1 MKYFNFAI
9 VASFF
14 CLWLDSLLS
23 NNAQIIVGFI
33 LILTFG
39 ILHGA
44 NDLLLIKKIDYN
56 KEQISFQ
63 KTLLYYIIVVG
74 LGSLLFWIIPWFAL
88 LLFIIVSGYHFGE
101 QQWENLEKSS
111 LFKLF
116 EFTYGLFILM
126 LLFNFNIKEVQEV
139 IQNITSIVVPK
150 NYFTNGLIINSFALV
165 ALGIYYSNKLV
176 EFKNRWMLE
185 TFYLL
190 VFTVI
195 FRVSSLIWGF
205 AIYFIIWHSIPSI
218 INQINYLNGEVSWNN
233 FRKYIRSA
241 FLYWVISL
249 IGIATLYLLFKDIEI
264 FNALFFSFLAAIT
277 FPHVLVIFILFKF
290 LTTIIAVFLVFH
302 IHK

>member
-63 KTLLYYIIVVG
+63 QTLLYYIIVVG

-150 NYFTNGLIINSFALV
+150 NYFTNGLILNSVALV
-165 ALGIYYSNKLV
+165 SLGIYYSNKLV
-176 EFKNRWMLE
+176 EFKNRWLLE

-277 FPHVLVIFILFKF
+277 FPHVLVIFILFK
-290 LTTIIAVFLVFH
+290 
-302 IHK
+302 KK

>member
-1 MKYFNFAI
+1 MKYFNFEI

-23 NNAQIIVGFI
+23 NDAQIIVGFI

-88 LLFIIVSGYHFGE
+88 LLFIIVSSYHFGE

-116 EFTYGLFILM
+116 EFMYGLFILM

-150 NYFTNGLIINSFALV
+150 NYFTNGLIINSV
-165 ALGIYYSNKLV
+165 AC
-176 EFKNRWMLE
+176 
-185 TFYLL
+185 
-190 VFTVI
+190 
-195 FRVSSLIWGF
+195 
-205 AIYFIIWHSIPSI
+205 
-218 INQINYLNGEVSWNN
+218 
-233 FRKYIRSA
+233 
-241 FLYWVISL
+241 
-249 IGIATLYLLFKDIEI
+249 
-264 FNALFFSFLAAIT
+264 
-277 FPHVLVIFILFKF
+277 
-290 LTTIIAVFLVFH
+290 LTKEL
-302 IHK
+302 KKS

>member
-9 VASFF
+9 LASFF

-23 NNAQIIVGFI
+23 NDAQIIVGFI

-44 NDLLLIKKIDYN
+44 NDLLLIKKIDIN
-56 KEQISFQ
+56 KAQISFQ

-111 LFKLF
+111 LFKVF

-139 IQNITSIVVPK
+139 INNITSIVIPE

-165 ALGIYYSNKLV
+165 ALGIYFSNKLV

-218 INQINYLNGEVSWNN
+218 INQIGYLNGEVSWNN

-241 FLYWVISL
+241 FLYWIISL

-277 FPHVLVIFILFKF
+277 FPHVLVIFILFNK
-290 LTTIIAVFLVFH
+290 
-302 IHK
+302 K

>member
-63 KTLLYYIIVVG
+63 KTLLYYIILVG

-277 FPHVLVIFILFKF
+277 FPHVLVIFILFK
-290 LTTIIAVFLVFH
+290 
-302 IHK
+302 KK

>member
-111 LFKLF
+111 MFKLF
-116 EFTYGLFILM
+116 EFTYGLIILM

-150 NYFTNGLIINSFALV
+150 NYFTNGLILNSIALV

-176 EFKNRWMLE
+176 EFKSRWMLE

-277 FPHVLVIFILFKF
+277 FPHVLVIFILFK
-290 LTTIIAVFLVFH
+290 
-302 IHK
+302 KK

>member
-1 MKYFNFAI
+1 MKYSNFGI

-44 NDLLLIKKIDYN
+44 NDLLLIKKIDIN
-56 KEQISFQ
+56 KEQMSLK
-63 KTLLYYIIVVG
+63 KTLLYYIVVVAI
-74 LGSLLFWIIPWFAL
+74 GSLLFWVIPWFAL

-111 LFKLF
+111 AFKLF
-116 EFTYGLFILM
+116 EFTYGLLILM
-126 LLFNFNIKEVQEV
+126 LLFIFHIEEVQEV
-139 IQNITSIVVPK
+139 IQNITSVIVPES
-150 NYFTNGLIINSFALV
+150 YFTIGLVINILV
-165 ALGIYYSNKLV
+165 LMALGIYFSNKLM
-176 EFKNRWMLE
+176 EFKNRVLLE

-190 VFTVI
+190 VFAVI

-218 INQINYLNGEVSWNN
+218 INQIKYLNGEFNKKN
-233 FRKYIRSA
+233 FWKYIKSA
-241 FLYWVISL
+241 FVYWLISL
-249 IGIATLYLLFKDIEI
+249 IGIATLYLLFKDIKI

-277 FPHVLVIFILFKF
+277 FPHVLVIFILFK
-290 LTTIIAVFLVFH
+290 
-302 IHK
+302 KK

>member
-9 VASFF
+9 VTSFF

-44 NDLLLIKKIDYN
+44 NDLLLIKKIDIN

-150 NYFTNGLIINSFALV
+150 NYFTNGLILNCIALV

-277 FPHVLVIFILFKF
+277 FPHVLVIFILFK
-290 LTTIIAVFLVFH
+290 
-302 IHK
+302 KK

>member
-23 NNAQIIVGFI
+23 NIAQIIVGFI

-44 NDLLLIKKIDYN
+44 NDLLLIKKIDIN

-111 LFKLF
+111 LFKVF

-126 LLFNFNIKEVQEV
+126 LLFIFHIEEVQEV
-139 IQNITSIVVPK
+139 IQNITSVLVPESYFIV
-150 NYFTNGLIINSFALV
+150 GLAINIVALV
-165 ALGIYYSNKLV
+165 ALGIYYSTKLI
-176 EFKNRWMLE
+176 EFKNRVLLE
-185 TFYLL
+185 TFYLI
-190 VFTVI
+190 VFAVL

-205 AIYFIIWHSIPSI
+205 AIYFILWHSIPSI
-218 INQINYLNGEVSWNN
+218 INQVIYLNGEFNWKN
-233 FRKYIRSA
+233 FGLYIKTA
-241 FLYWVISL
+241 FAYWAVSL
-249 IGIATLYLLFKDIEI
+249 IGIAILYLLFKDVKI

-277 FPHVLVIFILFKF
+277 FPHVLVIYILFK
-290 LTTIIAVFLVFH
+290 
-302 IHK
+302 KK

>member
-44 NDLLLIKKIDYN
+44 NDLLLIKKIDIN
-56 KEQISFQ
+56 KEQMSFQ

-111 LFKLF
+111 LFKVF
-116 EFTYGLFILM
+116 EFTYGLFIL
-126 LLFNFNIKEVQEV
+126 LLLYNFNVKEVQEV
-139 IQNITSIVVPK
+139 IYNITSIVVPE
-150 NYFTNGLIINSFALV
+150 NYFTNGLIINSVALV
-165 ALGIYYSNKLV
+165 ALGIYFSNKLV

-218 INQINYLNGEVSWNN
+218 INQVIYLNGEFNWKN
-233 FRKYIRSA
+233 FGLYIKTA
-241 FLYWVISL
+241 FAYWAVSL
-249 IGIATLYLLFKDIEI
+249 IGIAILYLLFKDVKI

-277 FPHVLVIFILFKF
+277 FPHVLVIYILFK
-290 LTTIIAVFLVFH
+290 
-302 IHK
+302 KK

>member
-44 NDLLLIKKIDYN
+44 NDLLLIKKIDIN
-56 KEQISFQ
+56 KEQMSLQ
-63 KTLLYYIIVVG
+63 KTLLYYIVVVAI
-74 LGSLLFWIIPWFAL
+74 GSLLFWVIPWFAL

-101 QQWENLEKSS
+101 QQWENLEKIN
-111 LFKLF
+111 LFKIF
-116 EFTYGLFILM
+116 EFAYGLLILM
-126 LLFNFNIKEVQEV
+126 LLFIFHIKEVQEV
-139 IQNITSIVVPK
+139 IQNITSVHVPESYFIIGLAINIV
-150 NYFTNGLIINSFALV
+150 ALV
-165 ALGIYYSNKLV
+165 ALGIYYSTKLI
-176 EFKNRWMLE
+176 EFKNRVLLE
-185 TFYLL
+185 TFYLV
-190 VFTVI
+190 VFAVL

-218 INQINYLNGEVSWNN
+218 INQIKYLNGEFNKKN
-233 FRKYIRSA
+233 FWKYIKSA
-241 FLYWVISL
+241 FVYWMISL
-249 IGIATLYLLFKDIEI
+249 IGIATLYLLFKDIKI

-277 FPHVLVIFILFKF
+277 FPHVLVIFILFK
-290 LTTIIAVFLVFH
+290 
-302 IHK
+302 KK

>member
-44 NDLLLIKKIDYN
+44 NDLLLIKKIDIN

-111 LFKLF
+111 LFKVF

-139 IQNITSIVVPK
+139 IHNITSIVVPE
-150 NYFTNGLIINSFALV
+150 NYFTNGLIINSIALV
-165 ALGIYYSNKLV
+165 ALGIYFSNKLV

-218 INQINYLNGEVSWNN
+218 INQVIYLNGEFNWKN
-233 FRKYIRSA
+233 FGLYIKTA
-241 FLYWVISL
+241 FAYWAVSL
-249 IGIATLYLLFKDIEI
+249 IGIAILYLLFKDVKI

-277 FPHVLVIFILFKF
+277 FPHVLVIYILFK
-290 LTTIIAVFLVFH
+290 
-302 IHK
+302 KK

>member
-111 LFKLF
+111 MFKLF

-150 NYFTNGLIINSFALV
+150 NYFTNGLILNSIALV

-277 FPHVLVIFILFKF
+277 FPHVLVIFILFK
-290 LTTIIAVFLVFH
+290 
-302 IHK
+302 KK

>member
-44 NDLLLIKKIDYN
+44 NDLLLIKKIDIN

-150 NYFTNGLIINSFALV
+150 NYFTNGLIINSVALI

-277 FPHVLVIFILFKF
+277 FPHVLVIFILFK
-290 LTTIIAVFLVFH
+290 
-302 IHK
+302 KK

>member
-23 NNAQIIVGFI
+23 NDAQIIVGFI

-44 NDLLLIKKIDYN
+44 NDLLLIKKIDIN

-111 LFKLF
+111 LFKVF

-139 IQNITSIVVPK
+139 IHNITSIVVPE
-150 NYFTNGLIINSFALV
+150 NYFTNGLIINSVALV
-165 ALGIYYSNKLV
+165 ALGIYFSNKLV

-218 INQINYLNGEVSWNN
+218 INQISYLNGEVSWNN

-277 FPHVLVIFILFKF
+277 FPHVLVIFILFKN
-290 LTTIIAVFLVFH
+290 
-302 IHK
+302 K